1 MDVPS
6 VGWFVAFS
14 AGLLSFLSPCV
25 LPLVPTYITF
35 ISGVSLEDMD
45 TAGARRTALVHG
57 LLFTLG
63 FSLIFIAI
71 GAIASGI
78 GQVAVANRGWISKVG
93 GLLII
98 VFGLYLMGI
107 LRSTMLSSEKR
118 LHLANKPAG
127 YLGTVF
133 VGVAFGA
140 GWTPC
145 IGPILASIYTYAS
158 TRETMAEALGLLVA
172 YSLGLAVPFVVSAVA
187 VDRFMA
193 FFRRIKRHMLWM
205 QRGTGAIMVAI
216 GVLMVSGRFTVLAS
230 YLNRFTPEFLLN
242 RL

>member
-1 MDVPS
+1 MDVPN

-35 ISGVSLEDMD
+35 ISGVSLDDMD
-45 TAGARRTALVHG
+45 AAGARRTALVHG

-63 FSLIFIAI
+63 FSLIFVAI

-93 GLLII
+93 GILII
-98 VFGLYLMGI
+98 IFGLYLMGI

-133 VGVAFGA
+133 VGAAFGA

-158 TRETMAEALGLLVA
+158 TRETMGEALALLVA

-187 VDRFMA
+187 VDRFMV

-205 QRGTGAIMVAI
+205 QRATGAVMVAI

>member
-1 MDVPS
+1 MEVAS
-6 VGWFVAFS
+6 VGWFVAFT

-35 ISGVSLEDMD
+35 ISGVSLDELE
-45 TAGARRTALVHG
+45 TASARRTALVHG
-57 LLFTLG
+57 VLFTLG
-63 FSLIFIAI
+63 FSLIFVAI

-93 GLLII
+93 GVLII

-107 LRSTMLSSEKR
+107 LRSAMLSSEKR

-133 VGVAFGA
+133 VGIAFGA

-158 TRETMAEALGLLVA
+158 TRETMGEALGLLVA
-172 YSLGLAVPFVVSAVA
+172 YSLGLAVPFVLSAVA

-193 FFRRIKRHMLWM
+193 FFQRVKRHMLWL
-205 QRGTGAIMVAI
+205 QRGTGALMVAI
-216 GVLMVSGRFTVLAS
+216 GLLMVTGRFTVLAS